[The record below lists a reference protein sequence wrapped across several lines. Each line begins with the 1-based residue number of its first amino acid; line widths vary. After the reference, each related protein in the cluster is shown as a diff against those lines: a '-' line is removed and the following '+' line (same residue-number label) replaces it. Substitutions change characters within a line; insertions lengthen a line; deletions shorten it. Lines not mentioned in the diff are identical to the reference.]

1 MKPSSRPITVVVA
14 EDDPDD
20 RVLIGEA
27 LLATRLSGDVR
38 FVVDG
43 EELMDYLRHRG
54 SYARRGA
61 SPRPS
66 LILLDLNM
74 PRKNGSEA
82 LAEIKSDPALRQVPV
97 VVLTTSEAEEDVFQ
111 SYDLGAN
118 SFITKPASFGSL
130 VAVMKTLELYWLDA
144 AAIPGAGRPA
154 GGGPG

>member
-1 MKPSSRPITVVVA
+1 MRISPRPITIVVA
-14 EDDPDD
+14 DDDPDD
-20 RVLIGEA
+20 RVLIREA
-27 LLATRLSGDVR
+27 LLETRLSGDVR

-43 EELMDYLRHRG
+43 EELMDYLLHRG
-54 SYARRGA
+54 PYAKRGE

-97 VVLTTSEAEEDVFQ
+97 VVLSTSEAEEDVFR

-130 VAVMKTLELYWLDA
+130 VEVMKNLEHYWLDA
-144 AAIPGAGRPA
+144 AAIPGPGRPPARNA
-154 GGGPG
+154 G